1 MAASHSIGTAP
12 ALNGVTAFTSC
23 TRSMPRFAS
32 VYCTLADAY
41 KAALYVAGPVAG
53 MNTSWM
59 PAGTTGFATA
69 LSPFALG
76 AWTRADGA
84 WESAIGVWEL
94 ELGVWELEVGL
105 WELAVFSLRSSSRP

>member
-32 VYCTLADAY
+32 VYCTFADAY
-41 KAALYVAGPVAG
+41 TAALYVAGPVAG

-59 PAGTTGFATA
+59 PAGTTGFAA
-69 LSPFALG
+69 ELSPLG
-76 AWTRADGA
+76 
-84 WESAIGVWEL
+84 SGVWTV
-94 ELGVWELEVGL
+94 GAGDRAWDVGGWEVGP
-105 WELAVFSLRSSSRP
+105 FSLLTSRRPSGPRRY